1 MTLNVLL
8 TDVIITLNMNYI
20 TNLVCFLKYGWCVL
34 RRINRFSQ
42 LSLWL

>member
-20 TNLVCFLKYGWCVL
+20 TNLVCFLKDGWCVL
-34 RRINRFSQ
+34 GRINRYSQ
-42 LSLWL
+42 LSL

>member
-20 TNLVCFLKYGWCVL
+20 TNLVCFLNMDSEYYDGAIVL
-34 RRINRFSQ
+34 VSYLFD
-42 LSLWL
+42 